1 MAEYSSSLELCSFG
15 LTKSFCFVKET
26 IDITISKILQENERR
41 RAIVFAPLASPK
53 GLPLGNSSKLDC
65 TRLLAP
71 FNPITGE
78 GSIGQRVAF
87 TVSDYPIPTQYLPVE
102 MMDEPFVKS
111 LSKAGSVDAFI
122 RDALMLPVT
131 DEARDKVVEK
141 FIRIRQKHDYPFW
154 AAMFAYIKRKG
165 GGTDVL
171 FRLNR
176 PQRRLIKRLEKM
188 RKAGKPIRLIL
199 LKARQ
204 WGGSTAIQIYMAWLQ
219 LVHEVG
225 LNSLIIAHQG
235 TGSDEIKDMFDRM
248 IKSYPV
254 EMLHEL
260 GDAYAPNE
268 PKMVGVGK
276 SGNIFRVPQRNCKI
290 KIGTAERPNSCRGG
304 DYNLVHLSEVAL
316 WKETDGKKPEDIVRS
331 ACSGILLR
339 PYTMIVYEST
349 PNGVGNFFHKEYL
362 AAKKGQSQFEA
373 MFVAWFEIEQY
384 ELPFE
389 DEAAKYEFAKKLFAN
404 RRNEEIKSDREEPGT
419 YLWMLWEKGATLEA
433 IHWYVS
439 ERSKYTNHGDMASE
453 YPSDD
458 IEAFT
463 YSGRKVFSSEDVE
476 QFRPACRAPRWIG
489 EIYGSADE
497 GEKAIEGLR
506 FKKET
511 DGRLFMWHDVE
522 RSDTEEVT
530 DRYLVVVDVCK
541 GHTKNAD
548 FADILVIDRLGMMD
562 GEPPEVAS
570 EWHGHID
577 MDKLAWKATQVA
589 AYYNNALLVI
599 ESNTLETNNTKGE
612 AEYILTLIH
621 EVYGRQLYAR
631 KQSAEDIRQGLPKKY
646 GYHTNPLTKKV
657 VIYNLKVVIRER
669 LYIEREEACLDEYL
683 TYVETENNVF
693 EAMEGYHDDRLMTR
707 AIGMQ
712 VCYHEME
719 LPRIVKKV
727 NNINAGLV
735 HVPVSAAT
743 IG

>member
-1 MAEYSSSLELCSFG
+1 MTMDE
-15 LTKSFCFVKET
+15 
-26 IDITISKILQENERR
+26 DIIIKIVQENERR
-41 RAIVFAPLASPK
+41 RAIVF
-53 GLPLGNSSKLDC
+53 
-65 TRLLAP
+65 AP

-87 TVSDYPIPTQYLPVE
+87 TVSDYPIVTQYLPVE
-102 MMDEPFVKS
+102 MMDEPFVKK
-111 LSKAGSVDAFI
+111 LSRAGSVDAFI

-131 DEARDKVVEK
+131 DEARDKVVEE
-141 FIRIRQKHDYPFW
+141 FIRIRQKHDFPFW

-171 FRLNR
+171 FRLKR
-176 PQRRLIKRLEKM
+176 PQRKLIKRLEKM

-235 TGSDEIKDMFDRM
+235 TGSDEIKDMFDRLV
-248 IKSYPV
+248 KSYPV

-268 PKMVGVGK
+268 HKMVGVGK
-276 SGNIFRVPQRNCKI
+276 SGSIFRVPQRNCKI

-304 DYNLVHLSEVAL
+304 DYNLVHLSEVGL

-362 AAKKGQSQFEA
+362 AAKKGLSQFEA

-389 DEAAKYEFAKKLFAN
+389 NEADKYEFAKKLFAN
-404 RRNEEIKSDREEPGT
+404 RRNEEVKSDREEPGT
-419 YLWMLWEKGATLEA
+419 YLWRLWEKGATLEA

-506 FKKET
+506 FKKEP

-522 RSDTEEVT
+522 RSDEEEVT
-530 DRYLVVVDVCK
+530 DRYLVIVDVCK

-548 FADILVIDRLGMMD
+548 FADILVIDRLSMMD
-562 GEPPEVAS
+562 GEPPEVAA

-727 NNINAGLV
+727 YNINAGLV
-735 HVPVSAAT
+735 QRPVSAAT

>member
-1 MAEYSSSLELCSFG
+1 M
-15 LTKSFCFVKET
+15 KET

-41 RAIVFAPLASPK
+41 RAIVFAP
-53 GLPLGNSSKLDC
+53 
-65 TRLLAP
+65 
-71 FNPITGE
+71 FNPVTGE
-78 GSIGQRVAF
+78 GSIGQRIAF
-87 TVSDYPIPTQYLPVE
+87 TISDYPIPTQYLPVE

-111 LSKAGSVDAFI
+111 LSKAGSVEAFI
-122 RDALMLPVT
+122 RDALLLPVT
-131 DEARDKVVEK
+131 DEARDKVVEE
-141 FIRIRQKHDYPFW
+141 FIRIRQKHDYPFC
-154 AAMFAYIKRKG
+154 AAMFVYIKRKG

-176 PQRRLIKRLEKM
+176 PQRKLIKRLEKM

-362 AAKKGQSQFEA
+362 AAKKGLSQFDA

-384 ELPFE
+384 ELPFT
-389 DEAAKYEFAKKLFAN
+389 DEAEKYAFAKKLFEN
-404 RRNEEIKSDREEPGT
+404 RRNDEVKSDREEPGT
-419 YLWMLWEKGATLEA
+419 YLWRLWEKGATLEA

-439 ERSKYTNHGDMASE
+439 ERSKYNNHGDMASE

-506 FKKET
+506 FKKEA

-530 DRYLVVVDVCK
+530 DRYLVIVDVCK

-548 FADILVIDRLGMMD
+548 FADILVIDRLFMMD
-562 GEPPEVAS
+562 GEPPVVAA

-719 LPRIVKKV
+719 LPCIVKKV

-735 HVPVSAAT
+735 QVPVSAAT

>member
-1 MAEYSSSLELCSFG
+1 MDE
-15 LTKSFCFVKET
+15 
-26 IDITISKILQENERR
+26 DIIIKIVQENERR
-41 RAIVFAPLASPK
+41 RAIVF
-53 GLPLGNSSKLDC
+53 
-65 TRLLAP
+65 AP

-87 TVSDYPIPTQYLPVE
+87 TVSDYPIVTQYLPIE
-102 MMDEPFVKS
+102 MMDEPFVKK

-131 DEARDKVVEK
+131 EEARDKVVEE

-176 PQRRLIKRLEKM
+176 PQRKLIKRLEKM

-204 WGGSTAIQIYMAWLQ
+204 WGGSTSIQIYMAWLQ

-235 TGSDEIKDMFDRM
+235 TGSDEIKDMFDRLV
-248 IKSYPV
+248 KSYPV

-276 SGNIFRVPQRNCKI
+276 SGSIFRVPQRNCKI

-304 DYNLVHLSEVAL
+304 DYNLVHLSEVGL

-389 DEAAKYEFAKKLFAN
+389 NEADKYEFAKKLFAN
-404 RRNEEIKSDREEPGT
+404 RRNEEVKSDREEPGT
-419 YLWMLWEKGATLEA
+419 YHWRLWEKGATLEA

-506 FKKET
+506 FKKEA

-522 RSDTEEVT
+522 KGEDEEVT
-530 DRYLVVVDVCK
+530 DQYLVIVDVCK

-548 FADILVIDRLGMMD
+548 FADILVLNRQPMMD
-562 GEPPEVAS
+562 GEPPVVAA

-577 MDKLAWKATQVA
+577 MDKLAWKAMQVA

-669 LYIEREEACLDEYL
+669 LYVEREEACLDEYL

-727 NNINAGLV
+727 YNINAGLV
-735 HVPVSAAT
+735 QRPVSAAT

>member
-1 MAEYSSSLELCSFG
+1 ML
-15 LTKSFCFVKET
+15 
-26 IDITISKILQENERR
+26 
-41 RAIVFAPLASPK
+41 
-53 GLPLGNSSKLDC
+53 
-65 TRLLAP
+65 
-71 FNPITGE
+71 
-78 GSIGQRVAF
+78 
-87 TVSDYPIPTQYLPVE
+87 
-102 MMDEPFVKS
+102 DEPFVKQ
-111 LSKAGSVDAFI
+111 LKKAGSVEALI
-122 RDALMLPVT
+122 RDVLQMPVT
-131 DEARDKVVEK
+131 AEAVEKVVEQ
-141 FIRIRQKHDYPFW
+141 FTRIRFVHDFAFW
-154 AAMFAYIKRKG
+154 AATLVYIKRKG

-171 FRLNR
+171 FKLNR
-176 PQRRLIKRLEKM
+176 AQRKLIAKLEKM

-204 WGGSTAIQIYMAWLQ
+204 WGGSTAIQLYMAWLQ
-219 LVHEVG
+219 LIHKVG

-235 TGSDEIKDMFDRM
+235 TGSDEIKDMFDRA
-248 IKSYPV
+248 IKAYPV

-260 GDAYAPNE
+260 GEAYAPNE

-331 ACSGILLR
+331 ACSGILLQE
-339 PYTMIVYEST
+339 YTMIVYEST
-349 PNGVGNFFHKEYL
+349 PNGVGNFFHREYL
-362 AAKKGQSQFEA
+362 AAKHGLSQFMA
-373 MFVAWFEIEQY
+373 LFIAWFEIEQY
-384 ELPFE
+384 ELPFASDAE
-389 DEAAKYEFAKKLFAN
+389 RYAFAKKLYEN
-404 RRNEEIKSDREEPGT
+404 RNNDEVKSDREEPGT
-419 YLWMLWEKGATLEA
+419 YLWSLWKKGATLEA

-463 YSGRKVFSSEDVE
+463 FSGRKVFSNDDVE
-476 QFRPACRAPRWIG
+476 QFRSACRPPRWRG
-489 EIYGSADE
+489 EIYGNADE
-497 GEKAIEGLR
+497 GEAALEGLH
-506 FKKET
+506 FKKEA

-522 RSDTEEVT
+522 RSEDEEVL
-530 DRYLVVVDVCK
+530 DRYLVIVDVCK

-548 FADILVIDRLGMMD
+548 FADILVLDRIYMMD
-562 GEPPEVAS
+562 GEPPVVAA

-577 MDKLAWKATQVA
+577 MDRLAWKATQVA

-612 AEYILTLIH
+612 AEYILTLVH
-621 EVYGRQLYAR
+621 EVYGNQLYAR

-657 VIYNLKVVIRER
+657 VIYNLKVVIRQH
-669 LYIEREEACLDEYL
+669 LYVEREEECLNEYL
-683 TYVETENNVF
+683 TYVETENGAF

-712 VCYHEME
+712 VCLHEMDV
-719 LPRIVKKV
+719 PRIVKLNRRNMGVSMK
-727 NNINAGLV
+727 
-735 HVPVSAAT
+735 PVSAAT

>member
-1 MAEYSSSLELCSFG
+1 MTMDE
-15 LTKSFCFVKET
+15 
-26 IDITISKILQENERR
+26 DIIIKIVQENERR
-41 RAIVFAPLASPK
+41 RAIVF
-53 GLPLGNSSKLDC
+53 
-65 TRLLAP
+65 AP

-131 DEARDKVVEK
+131 DEARDKVVEE

-176 PQRRLIKRLEKM
+176 PQRKLIKRLEKM
-188 RKAGKPIRLIL
+188 RKTGKPIRLIL

-260 GDAYAPNE
+260 GEAYAPNE

-362 AAKKGQSQFEA
+362 AAKKGLSQFEA

-389 DEAAKYEFAKKLFAN
+389 NEAEKYEFAKKLFAN

-419 YLWMLWEKGATLEA
+419 YLWRLWEKGATLEA

-506 FKKET
+506 FKKEA

-522 RSDTEEVT
+522 RSDEEEVT

-548 FADILVIDRLGMMD
+548 FADILVIDRLFIMD
-562 GEPPEVAS
+562 GEPPVVAA

-669 LYIEREEACLDEYL
+669 LHIEREEACLDEYL

-719 LPRIVKKV
+719 LPRIVKRV
-727 NNINAGLV
+727 NNINASIV
-735 HVPVSAAT
+735 QRPVSAAT

>member
-1 MAEYSSSLELCSFG
+1 MKRS
-15 LTKSFCFVKET
+15 VDIET
-26 IDITISKILQENERR
+26 IIQENERR
-41 RAIVFAPLASPK
+41 RLEVF
-53 GLPLGNSSKLDC
+53 
-65 TRLLAP
+65 AP

-78 GSIGQRVAF
+78 GSIGQRVSF
-87 TVSDYPIPTQYLPVE
+87 TISDYPISTQYLPIE

-111 LSKAGSVDAFI
+111 LQKAGSIELLI
-122 RDALMLPVT
+122 RNVLQLPVT
-131 DEARDKVVEK
+131 EESCEKVVEE
-141 FIRIRQKHDYPFW
+141 FIRIRKKYDFPFW
-154 AAMFAYIKRKG
+154 AAMFVYIKRKG
-165 GGTDVL
+165 GGSDVL
-171 FRLNR
+171 FRLNK
-176 PQRRLIKRLEKM
+176 PQRKLIQRLEKM

-204 WGGSTAIQIYMAWLQ
+204 WGGSTAIQIYMSWLQ

-248 IKSYPV
+248 IKLYPV

-260 GDAYAPNE
+260 GEAYSLNE
-268 PKMVGVGK
+268 PKIVGVGK

-331 ACSGILLR
+331 ACSGILLMAL
-339 PYTMIVYEST
+339 TMIIYEST

-362 AAKKGQSQFEA
+362 AAKNGLSQFEA

-384 ELPFE
+384 ELPFTDDSE
-389 DEAAKYEFAKKLFAN
+389 KYDFAAKLLAN
-404 RRNEEIKSDREEPGT
+404 RYNEEVSTEREEAGT
-419 YLWMLWEKGATLEA
+419 YLWRLWEMGATLEA

-439 ERSKYTNHGDMASE
+439 ERTKFKNHGEMASE

-463 YSGRKVFSSEDVE
+463 FSGRKVFSSEDVE
-476 QFRPACRAPRWIG
+476 LFRAACRTPRWRG

-506 FKKET
+506 FKKSD
-511 DGRLFMWHDVE
+511 DGQLFIWHDVE
-522 RSDTEEVT
+522 RNDEEEVL

-548 FADILVIDRLGMMD
+548 FADILVIDRLFMMD
-562 GEPPEVAS
+562 GEPPVVAA

-577 MDKLAWKATQVA
+577 MDKLAWKATQIA

-621 EVYGRQLYAR
+621 DVYGKQLYAR
-631 KQSAEDIRQGLPKKY
+631 KQSAEDIRQGLPKKF
-646 GYHTNPLTKKV
+646 GFHTNSLTKKV

-669 LYIEREEACLDEYL
+669 LYIEREAACLDEYL
-683 TYVETENNVF
+683 TYVEKENNSF

-712 VCYHEME
+712 ICYHEME
-719 LPRIVKKV
+719 LPRIVKR
-727 NNINAGLV
+727 NIDINARLV
-735 HVPVSAAT
+735 NRPVSAAT

>member
-1 MAEYSSSLELCSFG
+1 MEEA
-15 LTKSFCFVKET
+15 

-41 RAIVFAPLASPK
+41 RAIVFAP
-53 GLPLGNSSKLDC
+53 
-65 TRLLAP
+65 
-71 FNPITGE
+71 FNPVTGE

-87 TVSDYPIPTQYLPVE
+87 TISDYPIPTQYLPVE

-122 RDALMLPVT
+122 GDALLLPVT
-131 DEARDKVVEK
+131 DEARDKVVEE

-176 PQRRLIKRLEKM
+176 PQRKLIKRLEKM

-260 GDAYAPNE
+260 GEAYAPNE

-362 AAKKGQSQFEA
+362 AAKKGLSQFEA

-389 DEAAKYEFAKKLFAN
+389 NEAEKYEFAKKLFAN

-419 YLWMLWEKGATLEA
+419 YLWRLWEKGATLEA

-506 FKKET
+506 FKKEA

-522 RSDTEEVT
+522 RSDEEEVT

-548 FADILVIDRLGMMD
+548 FADILVIDRLFIMD
-562 GEPPEVAS
+562 GEPPVVAA

-719 LPRIVKKV
+719 LPRIVKRV
-727 NNINAGLV
+727 NNINASIV
-735 HVPVSAAT
+735 QRPVSAAT

>member
-1 MAEYSSSLELCSFG
+1 MTTE
-15 LTKSFCFVKET
+15 
-26 IDITISKILQENERR
+26 KIIQENGRR
-41 RAIVFAPLASPK
+41 RAVIF
-53 GLPLGNSSKLDC
+53 
-65 TRLLAP
+65 AP

-78 GSIGQRVAF
+78 GSIGQRARF

-102 MMDEPFVKS
+102 MMAEPFVKS
-111 LSKAGSVDAFI
+111 LRETGSVDAVI
-122 RDALMLPVT
+122 RDVLNMPVS
-131 DEARDKVVEK
+131 DDAREKVVEQ
-141 FIRIRQKHDYPFW
+141 FIRIRVKYDYPFW
-154 AAMFAYIKRKG
+154 GAMLAYIKRKG

-176 PQRRLIKRLEKM
+176 PQRKLIKRLEKM

-248 IKSYPV
+248 IKAYPV
-254 EMLHEL
+254 EMLHDL
-260 GDAYAPNE
+260 GEAYAPNE
-268 PKMVGVGK
+268 PKLVGVGK

-316 WKETDGKKPEDIVRS
+316 WKETDGKKPEYIVRS
-331 ACSGILLR
+331 ACSGILLKAL
-339 PYTMIVYEST
+339 TMIVYEST

-362 AAKKGQSQFEA
+362 AAKKGLSQFEA

-389 DEAAKYEFAKKLFAN
+389 NEAEKYAFAKKLFEN
-404 RRNEEIKSDREEPGT
+404 RRNDEVKSDREEPGT
-419 YLWMLWEKGATLEA
+419 YLWRLWEKGATLEA

-439 ERSKYTNHGDMASE
+439 ERSKYTDHGDMASE

-463 YSGRKVFSSEDVE
+463 YSGRKVFSSDDVE

-506 FKKET
+506 FKKEA

-522 RSDTEEVT
+522 RSDEEEVT

-548 FADILVIDRLGMMD
+548 FADILVIDRLSMMD
-562 GEPPEVAS
+562 GEPPEVAA

-631 KQSAEDIRQGLPKKY
+631 KQSSEDIRQGLPKKY

-719 LPRIVKKV
+719 LPRIVKKI

-735 HVPVSAAT
+735 QRPVSAAT

>member
-1 MAEYSSSLELCSFG
+1 ME
-15 LTKSFCFVKET
+15 ET

-41 RAIVFAPLASPK
+41 RAIVFAP
-53 GLPLGNSSKLDC
+53 
-65 TRLLAP
+65 
-71 FNPITGE
+71 FNPVTGE

-87 TVSDYPIPTQYLPVE
+87 TISDYPIPTQYLPVE

-131 DEARDKVVEK
+131 DEARDKVVEE

-176 PQRRLIKRLEKM
+176 PQRKLIKRLEKM

-349 PNGVGNFFHKEYL
+349 QNGVGNFFHKEYL
-362 AAKKGQSQFEA
+362 AAKKGLSQFEA

-389 DEAAKYEFAKKLFAN
+389 NEAEKYEFAKKLFAN

-419 YLWMLWEKGATLEA
+419 YLWRLWEKGATLEA

-506 FKKET
+506 FKKEA

-548 FADILVIDRLGMMD
+548 FADILVIDRLFMMD
-562 GEPPEVAS
+562 GEPPVVAA

-719 LPRIVKKV
+719 LPRIVKKI

-735 HVPVSAAT
+735 QVPVSAAT

>member
-1 MAEYSSSLELCSFG
+1 M
-15 LTKSFCFVKET
+15 KET

-41 RAIVFAPLASPK
+41 RAIVF
-53 GLPLGNSSKLDC
+53 
-65 TRLLAP
+65 AP

-131 DEARDKVVEK
+131 DEARDKVVEE

-176 PQRRLIKRLEKM
+176 PQRKLIKRLEKM

-362 AAKKGQSQFEA
+362 AAKKGLSQFEA

-389 DEAAKYEFAKKLFAN
+389 NEADKYEFAKKLFAN

-419 YLWMLWEKGATLEA
+419 YLWRLWEKGATLEA

-506 FKKET
+506 FKKEA

-522 RSDTEEVT
+522 RSDIEEVT

-548 FADILVIDRLGMMD
+548 FADILVIDRLFMMD
-562 GEPPEVAS
+562 GEPPVVAA

-719 LPRIVKKV
+719 LPRIVKRV
-727 NNINAGLV
+727 NNINASLV
-735 HVPVSAAT
+735 QRPVSAAT

>member
-1 MAEYSSSLELCSFG
+1 M
-15 LTKSFCFVKET
+15 KET

-41 RAIVFAPLASPK
+41 RAIVF
-53 GLPLGNSSKLDC
+53 
-65 TRLLAP
+65 AP

-131 DEARDKVVEK
+131 DEARDKVVEE

-176 PQRRLIKRLEKM
+176 PQRKLIKRLEKM

-362 AAKKGQSQFEA
+362 AAKKGLSQFEA

-389 DEAAKYEFAKKLFAN
+389 NEAEKYEFAKKLFAN

-419 YLWMLWEKGATLEA
+419 YLWRLWEKGATLEA

-506 FKKET
+506 FKKEA

-522 RSDTEEVT
+522 RSDIEEVT
-530 DRYLVVVDVCK
+530 DRYLVIVDVCK

-548 FADILVIDRLGMMD
+548 FADILVIDRLFMMD
-562 GEPPEVAS
+562 GEPPVVAA

-577 MDKLAWKATQVA
+577 MDKLAWKSAQVA
-589 AYYNNALLVI
+589 AYYDNALLVI

-621 EVYGRQLYAR
+621 DVYGKQLYAR
-631 KQSAEDIRQGLPKKY
+631 KQSAEDIKQKIPKKY
-646 GYHTNPLTKKV
+646 GYHTNTLTKKV

-719 LPRIVKKV
+719 LPRIVKRV
-727 NNINAGLV
+727 NNINASLV
-735 HVPVSAAT
+735 QRPVSAAT

>member
-1 MAEYSSSLELCSFG
+1 M
-15 LTKSFCFVKET
+15 KET
-26 IDITISKILQENERR
+26 IYITISKILQENERR
-41 RAIVFAPLASPK
+41 RAIVFAP
-53 GLPLGNSSKLDC
+53 
-65 TRLLAP
+65 

-87 TVSDYPIPTQYLPVE
+87 TISDYPIPTQYLPVE
-102 MMDEPFVKS
+102 MMDEPFVKK

-131 DEARDKVVEK
+131 DEARDKVVEE

-176 PQRRLIKRLEKM
+176 PQRKLIKRLEKM

-362 AAKKGQSQFEA
+362 AAKKGLSQFEA

-389 DEAAKYEFAKKLFAN
+389 NEAEKYEFAKKLFAN

-419 YLWMLWEKGATLEA
+419 YLWRLWEKGATLEA

-497 GEKAIEGLR
+497 GEKAIDGLR
-506 FKKET
+506 FKKEA

-522 RSDTEEVT
+522 RSDIEEVT

-548 FADILVIDRLGMMD
+548 FADILVIDRLFMME
-562 GEPPEVAS
+562 GEPPVVAA

-599 ESNTLETNNTKGE
+599 ESNTLETNDTKGV
-612 AEYILTLIH
+612 AAYI
-621 EVYGRQLYAR
+621 
-631 KQSAEDIRQGLPKKY
+631 
-646 GYHTNPLTKKV
+646 
-657 VIYNLKVVIRER
+657 
-669 LYIEREEACLDEYL
+669 
-683 TYVETENNVF
+683 
-693 EAMEGYHDDRLMTR
+693 
-707 AIGMQ
+707 
-712 VCYHEME
+712 
-719 LPRIVKKV
+719 
-727 NNINAGLV
+727 
-735 HVPVSAAT
+735 
-743 IG
+743 

>member
-1 MAEYSSSLELCSFG
+1 M
-15 LTKSFCFVKET
+15 KET

-41 RAIVFAPLASPK
+41 RAIVF
-53 GLPLGNSSKLDC
+53 
-65 TRLLAP
+65 AP

-102 MMDEPFVKS
+102 MMDEPFVKK

-131 DEARDKVVEK
+131 DEARDKVVEE

-176 PQRRLIKRLEKM
+176 PQRKLIKRLEKM

-362 AAKKGQSQFEA
+362 AAKKGLSQFEA

-389 DEAAKYEFAKKLFAN
+389 NEAEKYEFAKKLFAN

-419 YLWMLWEKGATLEA
+419 YLWRLWEKGATLEA

-506 FKKET
+506 FKKEA

-522 RSDTEEVT
+522 RSDIEEVT

-548 FADILVIDRLGMMD
+548 FADILVIDRLFMMD
-562 GEPPEVAS
+562 GEPPVVAA

-719 LPRIVKKV
+719 LPRIVKKI

>member
-1 MAEYSSSLELCSFG
+1 MDE
-15 LTKSFCFVKET
+15 
-26 IDITISKILQENERR
+26 DIIIKIVQENERR
-41 RAIVFAPLASPK
+41 RAIVF
-53 GLPLGNSSKLDC
+53 
-65 TRLLAP
+65 AP

-87 TVSDYPIPTQYLPVE
+87 TVSDYPIVTQYLPIE
-102 MMDEPFVKS
+102 MMDEPFVKK

-131 DEARDKVVEK
+131 EEARDKVVEE
-141 FIRIRQKHDYPFW
+141 FIRIRQKYDFPFW

-171 FRLNR
+171 FRLKR
-176 PQRRLIKRLEKM
+176 PQRKLIKRLEKM

-235 TGSDEIKDMFDRM
+235 TGSDEIKDMFDRLV
-248 IKSYPV
+248 KSYPV

-276 SGNIFRVPQRNCKI
+276 SGSIFRVPQRNCKI

-304 DYNLVHLSEVAL
+304 DYNLVHLSEVGL

-339 PYTMIVYEST
+339 PYTMIIYEST

-389 DEAAKYEFAKKLFAN
+389 NEADKYEFAKKLFAN
-404 RRNEEIKSDREEPGT
+404 KRNEEIKSDREEPGT
-419 YLWMLWEKGATLEA
+419 YHWRLWEKGATLEA

-476 QFRPACRAPRWIG
+476 QFRAACRTPRWIG

-506 FKKET
+506 FKKEA

-522 RSDTEEVT
+522 RSDEEEVT
-530 DRYLVVVDVCK
+530 DRYLVIVDVCK

-548 FADILVIDRLGMMD
+548 FADILVIDRLSMMD
-562 GEPPEVAS
+562 GEPPEVAA

-577 MDKLAWKATQVA
+577 MDKLAWKAMQVA

-646 GYHTNPLTKKV
+646 GFHTNPLTKKV
-657 VIYNLKVVIRER
+657 VIYNLQVVIRER

-712 VCYHEME
+712 ICYHEME
-719 LPRIVKKV
+719 LPRIVKRV

-735 HVPVSAAT
+735 PRPVSAAT

>member
-1 MAEYSSSLELCSFG
+1 MKG
-15 LTKSFCFVKET
+15 T

-41 RAIVFAPLASPK
+41 RAIVFAP
-53 GLPLGNSSKLDC
+53 
-65 TRLLAP
+65 

-87 TVSDYPIPTQYLPVE
+87 TISDYPIPTQYLPVE

-131 DEARDKVVEK
+131 DEARDKVVEE

-154 AAMFAYIKRKG
+154 AAMFVYIKRKG

-176 PQRRLIKRLEKM
+176 PQRRKLIKRLEKM

-219 LVHEVG
+219 LVHEAG

-254 EMLHEL
+254 KMLHEL
-260 GDAYAPNE
+260 GEAYAPNE

-362 AAKKGQSQFEA
+362 AAKKGISQFEA

-389 DEAAKYEFAKKLFAN
+389 SDAARYAFAKKLFEN
-404 RRNEEIKSDREEPGT
+404 RRNDEVKSDREEPGT
-419 YLWMLWEKGATLEA
+419 YLWRLWEKGATLEA

-506 FKKET
+506 FKKEA

-522 RSDTEEVT
+522 RSDEEEVT

-548 FADILVIDRLGMMD
+548 FADILVIDRLSMMD
-562 GEPPEVAS
+562 GEPPEVAA

-719 LPRIVKKV
+719 LPRIVKRV
-727 NNINAGLV
+727 NNINASLV
-735 HVPVSAAT
+735 QRPVSAAT

>member
-1 MAEYSSSLELCSFG
+1 MTMDE
-15 LTKSFCFVKET
+15 
-26 IDITISKILQENERR
+26 DIIIKIVQENERR
-41 RAIVFAPLASPK
+41 RAIVF
-53 GLPLGNSSKLDC
+53 
-65 TRLLAP
+65 AP

-87 TVSDYPIPTQYLPVE
+87 TVSDYPIVTQYLPIE
-102 MMDEPFVKS
+102 MMDEPFVKK

-131 DEARDKVVEK
+131 DEARDKVVEE
-141 FIRIRQKHDYPFW
+141 FIRIRQKHDFAFW

-171 FRLNR
+171 FRLKR
-176 PQRRLIKRLEKM
+176 PQRKLIKRLEKM

-235 TGSDEIKDMFDRM
+235 TGSDEIKDMFDRLV
-248 IKSYPV
+248 KSYPV

-276 SGNIFRVPQRNCKI
+276 SGSIFRVPQRNCKI

-304 DYNLVHLSEVAL
+304 DYNLVHLSEVGL

-389 DEAAKYEFAKKLFAN
+389 NEADKYEFAKKLFAN
-404 RRNEEIKSDREEPGT
+404 RRNEEVKSDREEPGT
-419 YLWMLWEKGATLEA
+419 YHWRLWEKGATLEA

-506 FKKET
+506 FKKEA

-522 RSDTEEVT
+522 RSDEEEVT
-530 DRYLVVVDVCK
+530 DRYLVIVDVCK

-548 FADILVIDRLGMMD
+548 FADILVIDRLSMMD
-562 GEPPEVAS
+562 GEPPEVAA

-577 MDKLAWKATQVA
+577 MDKLAWKAMQVA

-646 GYHTNPLTKKV
+646 GFHTNPLTKKV

-735 HVPVSAAT
+735 QRPVSAAT

>member
-1 MAEYSSSLELCSFG
+1 M
-15 LTKSFCFVKET
+15 KET

-41 RAIVFAPLASPK
+41 RAIVF
-53 GLPLGNSSKLDC
+53 
-65 TRLLAP
+65 AP

-131 DEARDKVVEK
+131 DEARDKVVEE

-176 PQRRLIKRLEKM
+176 PQRKLIKRLEKM

-260 GDAYAPNE
+260 GEAYAPNE

-362 AAKKGQSQFEA
+362 AAKKGLSQFEA

-384 ELPFE
+384 ELPFAN
-389 DEAAKYEFAKKLFAN
+389 EAEKYAFAKKLFEN
-404 RRNEEIKSDREEPGT
+404 RRNDEVKSDREEPGT
-419 YLWMLWEKGATLEA
+419 YLWRLWEKGATLEA

-506 FKKET
+506 FKKEA

-522 RSDTEEVT
+522 RSDEEEVT
-530 DRYLVVVDVCK
+530 DRYLVIVDVCK

-548 FADILVIDRLGMMD
+548 FADILVIDRLSMMD
-562 GEPPEVAS
+562 GEPPEVAA

-719 LPRIVKKV
+719 LPRIVKKI

-735 HVPVSAAT
+735 QVPVSAAT

>member
-1 MAEYSSSLELCSFG
+1 M
-15 LTKSFCFVKET
+15 KET

-41 RAIVFAPLASPK
+41 RAIVF
-53 GLPLGNSSKLDC
+53 
-65 TRLLAP
+65 AP

-122 RDALMLPVT
+122 RDALMFPVT
-131 DEARDKVVEK
+131 DEARDKVVEE

-176 PQRRLIKRLEKM
+176 PQRKLIKRLEKM

-362 AAKKGQSQFEA
+362 AAKKGLSQFEA

-389 DEAAKYEFAKKLFAN
+389 NEAEKYEFAKKLFAN

-419 YLWMLWEKGATLEA
+419 YLWRLWEKGATLEA

-506 FKKET
+506 FKKEA

-522 RSDTEEVT
+522 RSDIEEVT

-548 FADILVIDRLGMMD
+548 FADILVIDRLFMMD
-562 GEPPEVAS
+562 GEPPVVAA

-719 LPRIVKKV
+719 LPRIVKRV
-727 NNINAGLV
+727 NNINASLV
-735 HVPVSAAT
+735 QRPVSAAT

>member
-1 MAEYSSSLELCSFG
+1 MTMDE
-15 LTKSFCFVKET
+15 
-26 IDITISKILQENERR
+26 DIIIKIVQENERR
-41 RAIVFAPLASPK
+41 RAIVF
-53 GLPLGNSSKLDC
+53 
-65 TRLLAP
+65 AP

-87 TVSDYPIPTQYLPVE
+87 TVSDYPIVTQYLPIE
-102 MMDEPFVKS
+102 MMDEPFVKK

-131 DEARDKVVEK
+131 EEARDKVVEE
-141 FIRIRQKHDYPFW
+141 FIRIRRKHDYPFW

-176 PQRRLIKRLEKM
+176 PQRKLIKRLEKM

-204 WGGSTAIQIYMAWLQ
+204 WGGSTSIQIYMAWLQ

-235 TGSDEIKDMFDRM
+235 TGSDEIKDMFDRLV
-248 IKSYPV
+248 KSYPV

-276 SGNIFRVPQRNCKI
+276 SGSIFRVPQRNCKI

-304 DYNLVHLSEVAL
+304 DYNLVHLSEVGL

-362 AAKKGQSQFEA
+362 AAKNGQSQFEA

-389 DEAAKYEFAKKLFAN
+389 NEADKYEFAKKLFAN

-419 YLWMLWEKGATLEA
+419 YLWRLWEKGATLEA

-506 FKKET
+506 FKKEA

-522 RSDTEEVT
+522 KSDDEEVT
-530 DRYLVVVDVCK
+530 DQYLVIVDVCK

-548 FADILVIDRLGMMD
+548 FADILVLNRQPMMD
-562 GEPPEVAS
+562 GEPPVVAA

-577 MDKLAWKATQVA
+577 MDKLAWKAMQVA

-693 EAMEGYHDDRLMTR
+693 GAMEGYHDDRLMTR

-719 LPRIVKKV
+719 LPRIVKRV
-727 NNINAGLV
+727 NNINASLV
-735 HVPVSAAT
+735 QRPVSAAT

>member
-1 MAEYSSSLELCSFG
+1 MDE
-15 LTKSFCFVKET
+15 
-26 IDITISKILQENERR
+26 DIIIKILQENERR

-78 GSIGQRVAF
+78 GSIGERVAF
-87 TVSDYPIPTQYLPVE
+87 TVSDYPIVTQYLPVE
-102 MMDEPFVKS
+102 MMDEPFVKK

-131 DEARDKVVEK
+131 DEARDKVVEE
-141 FIRIRQKHDYPFW
+141 FIRIRQKHDFPFW

-165 GGTDVL
+165 GGTDIL
-171 FRLNR
+171 FRLKR
-176 PQRRLIKRLEKM
+176 PQRKLIKRLEKM
-188 RKAGKPIRLIL
+188 RKTSKPIRLIL

-204 WGGSTAIQIYMAWLQ
+204 WGGSTSIQIYMAWLQ
-219 LVHEVG
+219 LIHEVG

-235 TGSDEIKDMFDRM
+235 TGSDEIKDMFDRLV
-248 IKSYPV
+248 KSYPV

-304 DYNLVHLSEVAL
+304 DYNLVHLSEIGL
-316 WKETDGKKPEDIVRS
+316 WKETDGKKPEEIVRS

-362 AAKKGQSQFEA
+362 AAKKGLSQFEA

-389 DEAAKYEFAKKLFAN
+389 CKADKYEFAKKLFAN

-419 YLWMLWEKGATLEA
+419 YLWRLWEKGATLEA

-506 FKKET
+506 FKKEA

-522 RSDTEEVT
+522 RSDEEEVT
-530 DRYLVVVDVCK
+530 DRYLVIVDVCK

-548 FADILVIDRLGMMD
+548 FADILVIDRLSMMD
-562 GEPPEVAS
+562 GEPPEVAA

-719 LPRIVKKV
+719 LPRIVKRV
-727 NNINAGLV
+727 NNINASLV
-735 HVPVSAAT
+735 QRPVSAAT

>member
-1 MAEYSSSLELCSFG
+1 MDEL
-15 LTKSFCFVKET
+15 
-26 IDITISKILQENERR
+26 IRAIIRENEQRR
-41 RAIVFAPLASPK
+41 KEYF
-53 GLPLGNSSKLDC
+53 
-65 TRLLAP
+65 AP

-78 GSIGQRVAF
+78 GSIGQRATF
-87 TVSDYPIPTQYLPVE
+87 TCCDFPIPTQQLPME
-102 MMDEPFVKS
+102 MLDEPFVKQ
-111 LSKAGSVDAFI
+111 LKKAGSVEALI
-122 RDALMLPVT
+122 RDVLQMPVT
-131 DEARDKVVEK
+131 AEAVEKVVEQ
-141 FIRIRQKHDYPFW
+141 FTRIRFVHDFAFW
-154 AAMFAYIKRKG
+154 AATLVYIKRKG

-171 FRLNR
+171 FKLNR
-176 PQRRLIKRLEKM
+176 AQRKLIAKLEKM

-204 WGGSTAIQIYMAWLQ
+204 WGGSTAIQLYMAWLQ
-219 LVHEVG
+219 LIHKVG

-235 TGSDEIKDMFDRM
+235 TGSDEIKDMFDRA
-248 IKSYPV
+248 IKAYPV

-260 GDAYAPNE
+260 GEAYAPNE

-331 ACSGILLR
+331 ACSGILLQE
-339 PYTMIVYEST
+339 YTMIVYEST
-349 PNGVGNFFHKEYL
+349 PNGVGNFFHREYL
-362 AAKKGQSQFEA
+362 AAKHGLSQFMA
-373 MFVAWFEIEQY
+373 LFIAWFEIEQY
-384 ELPFE
+384 ELPFASDAE
-389 DEAAKYEFAKKLFAN
+389 RYAFAKKLYEN
-404 RRNEEIKSDREEPGT
+404 RNNDEVKSDREEPGT
-419 YLWMLWEKGATLEA
+419 YLWSLWKKGATLEA

-463 YSGRKVFSSEDVE
+463 FSGRKVFSNDDVE
-476 QFRPACRAPRWIG
+476 QFRSACRPPRWRG
-489 EIYGSADE
+489 EIYGNADE
-497 GEKAIEGLR
+497 GEAALEGLH
-506 FKKET
+506 FKKEA

-522 RSDTEEVT
+522 RSEDEEVL
-530 DRYLVVVDVCK
+530 DRYLVIVDVCK

-548 FADILVIDRLGMMD
+548 FADILVLDRIYMMD
-562 GEPPEVAS
+562 GEPPVVAA

-577 MDKLAWKATQVA
+577 MDRLAWKATQVA

-612 AEYILTLIH
+612 AEYILTLVH
-621 EVYGRQLYAR
+621 EVYGNQLYAR

-657 VIYNLKVVIRER
+657 VIYNLKVVIRQH
-669 LYIEREEACLDEYL
+669 LYVEREEECLNEYL
-683 TYVETENNVF
+683 TYVETENGAF

-712 VCYHEME
+712 VCLHEMDV
-719 LPRIVKKV
+719 PRIVKLNRRNMGVSMK
-727 NNINAGLV
+727 
-735 HVPVSAAT
+735 PVSAAT

>member
-1 MAEYSSSLELCSFG
+1 M
-15 LTKSFCFVKET
+15 KET

-41 RAIVFAPLASPK
+41 RAIVFAP
-53 GLPLGNSSKLDC
+53 
-65 TRLLAP
+65 

-87 TVSDYPIPTQYLPVE
+87 TISDYPIPTQYLPVE

-111 LSKAGSVDAFI
+111 LSKAGSVEAFI

-131 DEARDKVVEK
+131 DEARDKVVEE

-176 PQRRLIKRLEKM
+176 PQRKLIKRLEKM

-362 AAKKGQSQFEA
+362 AAKKGLSQFEA

-389 DEAAKYEFAKKLFAN
+389 NEAEKYEFAKKLFAN

-419 YLWMLWEKGATLEA
+419 YLWRLWEKGATLEA

-506 FKKET
+506 FKKEA

-522 RSDTEEVT
+522 RSDIEEVT

-548 FADILVIDRLGMMD
+548 FADILVIDRLFMMD
-562 GEPPEVAS
+562 GEPPVVAA

-719 LPRIVKKV
+719 LPRIVKRV
-727 NNINAGLV
+727 NNINASLV
-735 HVPVSAAT
+735 HRPVSAAT

>member
-1 MAEYSSSLELCSFG
+1 M
-15 LTKSFCFVKET
+15 KET

-41 RAIVFAPLASPK
+41 RAIVFAP
-53 GLPLGNSSKLDC
+53 
-65 TRLLAP
+65 

-78 GSIGQRVAF
+78 GSIGQRALF

-131 DEARDKVVEK
+131 DEARDKVVEE

-176 PQRRLIKRLEKM
+176 PQRKLIKRLEKM
-188 RKAGKPIRLIL
+188 RKAGKPIRLLL

-248 IKSYPV
+248 IKSYPAQ
-254 EMLHEL
+254 MLHEL
-260 GDAYAPNE
+260 GEAYAPNE

-362 AAKKGQSQFEA
+362 AAKKGLSQFEA

-384 ELPFE
+384 ELPFT
-389 DEAAKYEFAKKLFAN
+389 DEAEKYAFAKKLFEN
-404 RRNEEIKSDREEPGT
+404 RRNDEVKSDREEPGT
-419 YLWMLWEKGATLEA
+419 YLWRLWEKGATLEA

-506 FKKET
+506 FKKEA

-522 RSDTEEVT
+522 RSDEEEVT
-530 DRYLVVVDVCK
+530 DRYLVIVDVCK

-548 FADILVIDRLGMMD
+548 FADILVIDRLSMMD
-562 GEPPEVAS
+562 GEPPEVAA

-719 LPRIVKKV
+719 LPRIVKRV
-727 NNINAGLV
+727 SNINASLV
-735 HVPVSAAT
+735 QRPVSAAT

>member
-1 MAEYSSSLELCSFG
+1 MDE
-15 LTKSFCFVKET
+15 
-26 IDITISKILQENERR
+26 DIIIKILQENERR

-78 GSIGQRVAF
+78 GSIGERVAF
-87 TVSDYPIPTQYLPVE
+87 TVSDYPIVTQYLPVE
-102 MMDEPFVKS
+102 MMDEPFVKK

-131 DEARDKVVEK
+131 DEARDKVVEE
-141 FIRIRQKHDYPFW
+141 FIRIRQKHDFPFW

-165 GGTDVL
+165 GGTDIL
-171 FRLNR
+171 FRLKR
-176 PQRRLIKRLEKM
+176 PQRKLIKRLEKM
-188 RKAGKPIRLIL
+188 RKTSKPIRLIL

-204 WGGSTAIQIYMAWLQ
+204 WGGSTSIQIYMAWLQ
-219 LVHEVG
+219 LIHEVG

-235 TGSDEIKDMFDRM
+235 TGSDEIKDMFDRLV
-248 IKSYPV
+248 KSYPV

-304 DYNLVHLSEVAL
+304 DYNLVHLSEIGL
-316 WKETDGKKPEDIVRS
+316 WKETDGKKPEEIVRS

-362 AAKKGQSQFEA
+362 AAKKGLSQFEA

-389 DEAAKYEFAKKLFAN
+389 CKADKYEFAKKLFAN

-419 YLWMLWEKGATLEA
+419 YLWRLWEKGATLEA

-506 FKKET
+506 FKKEA

-522 RSDTEEVT
+522 RSDEEEVT
-530 DRYLVVVDVCK
+530 DRYLVIVDVCK

-548 FADILVIDRLGMMD
+548 FADILVIDRLSMMD
-562 GEPPEVAS
+562 GEPPEVAA

-719 LPRIVKKV
+719 LPRIVKRV

-735 HVPVSAAT
+735 QRPVSAAT

>member
-1 MAEYSSSLELCSFG
+1 MSADIDVSG
-15 LTKSFCFVKET
+15 L
-26 IDITISKILQENERR
+26 LYENERR
-41 RAIVFAPLASPK
+41 RSIVY
-53 GLPLGNSSKLDC
+53 
-65 TRLLAP
+65 AP

-78 GSIGQRVAF
+78 GSIGERVAF

-102 MMDEPFVKS
+102 MMDEPFVKK

-122 RDALMLPVT
+122 RDDLMLPVT
-131 DEARDKVVEK
+131 DEARDKVVEE

-176 PQRRLIKRLEKM
+176 PQRKLIKRLEKM

-219 LVHEVG
+219 LVHKVG

-362 AAKKGQSQFEA
+362 AAKKGLSQFEA

-389 DEAAKYEFAKKLFAN
+389 DEADKYEFAKNLFAN

-419 YLWMLWEKGATLEA
+419 YLWRLWEKGATLEA

-497 GEKAIEGLR
+497 GEKAIDGLR
-506 FKKET
+506 FKKEA

-522 RSDTEEVT
+522 RSDEEEVT
-530 DRYLVVVDVCK
+530 DRYLVIVDVCK

-548 FADILVIDRLGMMD
+548 FADILVIDRLSMMD
-562 GEPPEVAS
+562 GEPPEVAA

-577 MDKLAWKATQVA
+577 MDKLAWKSTQVA

-719 LPRIVKKV
+719 LPRIVKRV
-727 NNINAGLV
+727 NNINASLV
-735 HVPVSAAT
+735 QRPVSAAT

>member
-1 MAEYSSSLELCSFG
+1 M
-15 LTKSFCFVKET
+15 KET
-26 IDITISKILQENERR
+26 IDITIRKILQENERR
-41 RAIVFAPLASPK
+41 RAIVF
-53 GLPLGNSSKLDC
+53 
-65 TRLLAP
+65 AP

-131 DEARDKVVEK
+131 DEARDKVVEE

-176 PQRRLIKRLEKM
+176 PQRKLIKRLEKM

-362 AAKKGQSQFEA
+362 AAKKGLSQFEA

-389 DEAAKYEFAKKLFAN
+389 NEAEKYEFAKKLFAN

-419 YLWMLWEKGATLEA
+419 YLWRLWEKGATLEA

-506 FKKET
+506 FKKEA

-548 FADILVIDRLGMMD
+548 FADILVIDRLFMMD
-562 GEPPEVAS
+562 GEPPVVAA

-719 LPRIVKKV
+719 LPRIVKKI

-735 HVPVSAAT
+735 QVPVSAAT

>member
-1 MAEYSSSLELCSFG
+1 MEEA
-15 LTKSFCFVKET
+15 

-41 RAIVFAPLASPK
+41 RAIVFAP
-53 GLPLGNSSKLDC
+53 
-65 TRLLAP
+65 
-71 FNPITGE
+71 FNPVTGE

-87 TVSDYPIPTQYLPVE
+87 TISDYPIPTQYLPVE

-111 LSKAGSVDAFI
+111 LSKAGSVEAFI
-122 RDALMLPVT
+122 RDALLLPVT
-131 DEARDKVVEK
+131 DEARDKVVEE

-176 PQRRLIKRLEKM
+176 PQRKLIKRLEKM

-254 EMLHEL
+254 EMLHDL
-260 GDAYAPNE
+260 GEAYAPNE

-362 AAKKGQSQFEA
+362 AAKKGLSQFEA

-389 DEAAKYEFAKKLFAN
+389 NEAEKYEFAKKLFAN

-419 YLWMLWEKGATLEA
+419 YLWRLWEKGATLEA

-476 QFRPACRAPRWIG
+476 QFRPACRAPRWKG

-506 FKKET
+506 FKKEA

-522 RSDTEEVT
+522 RNDTEEVT

-548 FADILVIDRLGMMD
+548 FADILVIDRLFMMD
-562 GEPPEVAS
+562 GEPPVVAA

-719 LPRIVKKV
+719 LPRIVKRV
-727 NNINAGLV
+727 NNINASIV
-735 HVPVSAAT
+735 QRPVSAAT

>member
-1 MAEYSSSLELCSFG
+1 MKG
-15 LTKSFCFVKET
+15 T

-41 RAIVFAPLASPK
+41 RAIVFAP
-53 GLPLGNSSKLDC
+53 
-65 TRLLAP
+65 

-87 TVSDYPIPTQYLPVE
+87 TISDYPIPTQYLPVE

-131 DEARDKVVEK
+131 DEARDKVVEE

-176 PQRRLIKRLEKM
+176 PQRKLIKRLEKM

-362 AAKKGQSQFEA
+362 AAKKGLSQFEA

-389 DEAAKYEFAKKLFAN
+389 NEAEKYEFAKKLFAN

-419 YLWMLWEKGATLEA
+419 YLWRLWEKGATLEA

-506 FKKET
+506 FKKEA

-522 RSDTEEVT
+522 RSDIEEVT

-548 FADILVIDRLGMMD
+548 FADILVIDRLFMMD
-562 GEPPEVAS
+562 GEPPVVAA

-719 LPRIVKKV
+719 LPRIVKRV
-727 NNINAGLV
+727 NNINASLV
-735 HVPVSAAT
+735 QRPVSAAT